1 MWADRLR
8 RRDGGP
14 AGEAGYALAVTVM
27 VSFAMLVLCLGTV
40 TSGMRLDTASARDSR
55 WNLALQVAEAGID
68 NSLFEL
74 TVDGTYPGT
83 GGSVLAVPGGEVET
97 TVTTPKP
104 GWRVIVSTGYVP
116 SKTAANAVKRRIRAT
131 YGPYPSFKYALF
143 SSSGLEVKNNDAS
156 TGDIFA
162 NESIVMMNNSGVTGS
177 VVSGTGSV
185 LMNNNAKVHKNGD
198 EGGNVYSGGYEASG
212 LWGIYL
218 SAGAE
223 IEGSAYAEAET
234 CPGAAAD
241 SNRYKITNAGTIK
254 GNAIARGS
262 INGAVLGTATPFRC
276 QVRHGRET
284 IPEFHY
290 DPTLYASATEY
301 STVAGFQTWAD
312 ANATNLTGV
321 RRVWVDSCGSSP
333 SGLLSVID
341 LGGKVVKDGFKLIT
355 NCRVDFN
362 NNSSYS
368 GSADGSVEIIVLNTS
383 TSPPAIN
390 IKNNFTMPD
399 PPPSVL
405 LYSTGLIEVK
415 NNGENNGGVYGGAIS
430 IKNNLEVTYDPRIE
444 RTIGFGP
451 EKFSRVS
458 WEEIAI

>member
-1 MWADRLR
+1 MLADRLR
-8 RRDGGP
+8 NRGHDQASEG
-14 AGEAGYALAVTVM
+14 GYALAVTVM
-27 VSFAMLVLCLGTV
+27 VSFAMLILCLGTV
-40 TSGMRLDTASARDSR
+40 TSGLRLDAASARDSR

-74 TVDGTYPGT
+74 TASGTYAGT
-83 GGSVLAVPGGEVET
+83 AGTAVATPGGEFET

-143 SSSGLEVKNNDAS
+143 SSSGLEVKNNDGS

-162 NESIVMMNNSGVTGS
+162 NESIVMMNNSGVKGS
-177 VVSGTGSV
+177 VISGTGSV
-185 LMNNNAKVHKNGD
+185 FMNNNAEVHKNGS
-198 EGGNVYSGGYEASG
+198 EGGNVYSGGYDPAG
-212 LWGIYL
+212 LWGINL
-218 SAGAE
+218 SSGAV

-234 CPGAAAD
+234 CPGPSTD
-241 SNRYKITNAGTIK
+241 SSRYNIANAGTIRT
-254 GNAIARGS
+254 NAVARGS
-262 INGAVLGTATPFRC
+262 INGSVLGTSTPYRC

-284 IPEFHY
+284 IPEYHY
-290 DPTLYASATEY
+290 DASLYSGATEY
-301 STVAGFQTWAD
+301 TNISSFQTWAD

-321 RRVWVDSCGSSP
+321 RRVWVDACAADP
-333 SGLLSVID
+333 SGALNYLD

-368 GSADGSVEIIVLNTS
+368 GSSDGSVEIIVLNTS
-383 TSPPAIN
+383 TTPPAIN
-390 IKNNFTMPD
+390 IKNSFTMPE

-405 LYSTGLIEVK
+405 LYSLGLIEVK

-430 IKNNLEVTYDPRIE
+430 IKNNLEVTYDSRIE

>member
-1 MWADRLR
+1 MLAERLR
-8 RRDGGP
+8 HRDGDHANEG
-14 AGEAGYALAVTVM
+14 GYALAVTVM
-27 VSFAMLVLCLGTV
+27 VSFAMLILCLGTV
-40 TSGMRLDTASARDSR
+40 TSGLRLDAASARDSR

-74 TVDGTYPGT
+74 TADGAYGGT
-83 GGSVLAVPGGEVET
+83 GASVLAVPGGEVET

-116 SKTAANAVKRRIRAT
+116 SKAATNAVKRRIRAT

-143 SSSGLEVKNNDAS
+143 SSSGLEVKNNDGS

-177 VVSGTGSV
+177 VISGTGSV
-185 LMNNNAKVHKNGD
+185 FLNNNAEVHENAG
-198 EGGNVYSGGYEASG
+198 EGGSVYSGGYDAAG

-218 SAGAE
+218 SSGAV

-234 CPGAAAD
+234 CPGVPAD
-241 SNRYKITNAGTIK
+241 SSRYNIANAGSIQH
-254 GNAIARGS
+254 NAIARGS
-262 INGAVLGTATPFRC
+262 INGAVSGTATPFRC

-284 IPEFHY
+284 IPEYHY
-290 DPTLYASATEY
+290 DPTLYSSATEY
-301 STVAGFQTWAD
+301 TSALNFQTWAD

-321 RRVWVDSCGSSP
+321 RRVWVDACAADP
-333 SGLLSVID
+333 SGPASVLD
-341 LGGKVVKDGFKLIT
+341 MGGKVVKDGFKLIT

-368 GSADGSVEIIVLNTS
+368 GSSDGSVEIIVLNTS